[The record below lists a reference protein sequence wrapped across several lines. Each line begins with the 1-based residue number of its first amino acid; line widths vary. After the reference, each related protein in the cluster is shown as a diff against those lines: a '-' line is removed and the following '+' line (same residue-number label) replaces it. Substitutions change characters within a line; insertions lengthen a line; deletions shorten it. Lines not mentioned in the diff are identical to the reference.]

1 MSQRAYSSTPKKR
14 PLSQCS
20 SFSNPHPFD
29 FASSGGTTTYS
40 NNSNNTKVQHQ
51 SPSSKRQSPGNRTN
65 NEFNSY
71 SGDNSDNNNNSSN
84 SSNNSNSSNT
94 NDHKEDCQNNHNNDT
109 TCTDDDDDDDDGFKL
124 SQILEMAPEFDGITK
139 GIEQLSI
146 NEEVVE
152 EIGDE
157 LQEKAIGLAA
167 EGKNIFLTGKAGTG
181 KSWTTRKIVDACR
194 SSADGKK
201 KVIHVTA
208 PTGIAAINVNG
219 RTIHSWGGFG
229 LGEYYT
235 DFGRMMDK
243 EIMKKIR
250 DTDTLLIDEISMIDG
265 HFFDVLECMISIIR
279 CYDMLDER
287 IKDIKKIGNTISED
301 AGGTTQNSP
310 NSIMSPYMLE
320 MRRTWGDIEPWGGMQ
335 LIVVGDFF
343 QLPPIPNSSRNIGSR
358 GGNVG
363 VLLENDELSETE
375 YNLKIG
381 RQGCYAFES
390 HTWHRSDLQIVE
402 LQKVHR
408 QAENDGL
415 FELLNAMR
423 AGEANLIYT
432 HQAAL
437 SALRAPIQERND
449 GIIPTEL
456 HSTNRNVDQVN
467 RSQLERLP
475 GDPHTLNSLDE
486 VVFGQKYK
494 SKLLKKYKLELVSH
508 MPYLFASVEE
518 PPPPPPLLREI
529 RDKLVSL
536 EEKRKILIANEDYET
551 LITMKPEIKGLKEK
565 IETLEKEEKE
575 KSDISFTSIKKF
587 LDVRGIKNED
597 PSTVFQNYQG
607 FVAQLKNDF
616 EALKEHADRRFFQ
629 KDCRVNEIITL
640 KEQAQVMLLWNL
652 DVPGQLANGSR
663 GILKGFVPTAS
674 YRRLIDREIKKRQN
688 DEENRTNNG
697 SVEQTGSVVSEKCQC
712 HIESG
717 VVSCTCTAANDP
729 IKCVHEKSEDVKKD
743 KEETEAV
750 DDYNYS
756 IDPEIL
762 QEIKASIEYM
772 SDLNDELRIIDK
784 ISMSEMMTALPYV
797 QFTNGKK
804 RLICPQP
811 FKKEFKGCGRASRWQ
826 IPLTLA
832 WAISIHKSQGMTID
846 LLHVDLKGCFAPGQA
861 YVACSRGRSL
871 KSMTVVNFDPNE
883 IKTSKKVQKFYK
895 SLNTDAPYS
904 QTWSDTIA
912 EFDKYQKDKH
922 QLKKR
927 MEEQYMN
934 EVCREPTCFAPCVVN
949 QAKKNGRWF
958 IACSAVYGHFFQ
970 WVPVTPH

>member
-1 MSQRAYSSTPKKR
+1 MSERAYSSTPEKRHPHNPYAQRAYSSTPKKR

-20 SFSNPHPFD
+20 SQHSFSNPQSFD
-29 FASSGGTTTYS
+29 FASSDGTT
-40 NNSNNTKVQHQ
+40 NSSINTKVYYESPPSKCRHQ
-51 SPSSKRQSPGNRTN
+51 WRLYSEGPPSDAARDLARHISTDSKFDWTKR
-65 NEFNSY
+65 
-71 SGDNSDNNNNSSN
+71 
-84 SSNNSNSSNT
+84 
-94 NDHKEDCQNNHNNDT
+94 NNHNGNDT
-109 TCTDDDDDDDDGFKL
+109 MCTDDDDDDDEQQL

-139 GIEQLSI
+139 GIEQLSL

-181 KSWTTRKIVDACR
+181 KSWTTRKIVAACR
-194 SSADGKK
+194 SRKK
-201 KVIHVTA
+201 IHITA

-229 LGEYYT
+229 LGEYMQ
-235 DFGRMMDK
+235 DFDRMMGP
-243 EIMKKIR
+243 ETMKKIR

-279 CYDMLDER
+279 CYDMVDER
-287 IKDIKKIGNTISED
+287 IKEIKEIGNKISEN
-301 AGGTTQNSP
+301 AGGTTENSP

-343 QLPPIPNSSRNIGSR
+343 QLPPIPRNG
-358 GGNVG
+358 G

-375 YNLKIG
+375 NNLKIG

-423 AGEANLIYT
+423 AGEANLTYN

-449 GIIPTEL
+449 GIVPTEL
-456 HSTNRNVDQVN
+456 HSMNRNVDKVN

-475 GDPHTLNSLDE
+475 GDSHTLNSLDE
-486 VVFGQKYK
+486 VVFDSKYK

-518 PPPPPPLLREI
+518 PPPPPSLLRETC
-529 RDKLVSL
+529 DKLASL
-536 EEKRKILIANEDYET
+536 EEKRKIFIAKEDYET
-551 LITMKPEIKGLKEK
+551 LITMKPVIKGLKEK
-565 IETLEKEEKE
+565 IETLEREEKE

-587 LDVRGIKNED
+587 LDGSFGDTKNED
-597 PSTVFQNYQG
+597 PSTIFQNYQA
-607 FVAQLKNDF
+607 FVAQLKADF
-616 EALKEHADRRFFQ
+616 EALKEHAGKRFFQ
-629 KDCRVNEIITL
+629 KDCRVNETIML
-640 KEQAQVMLLWNL
+640 KENAQVMLLWNL

-663 GILKGFVPTAS
+663 GILKGFVPIAS

-688 DEENRTNNG
+688 DEENRTNNE
-697 SVEQTGSVVSEKCQC
+697 SVKQTGPVVSGKCQC
-712 HIESG
+712 HIEPG
-717 VVSCTCTAANDP
+717 IVSCKCTAANDP
-729 IKCVHEKSEDVKKD
+729 TKCVHEKSEDVKKD

-756 IDPEIL
+756 IDSEIL
-762 QEIKASIEYM
+762 QEIKSNIGCM

-797 QFTNGKK
+797 QFTNGRK
-804 RLICPQP
+804 RLIRPQP
-811 FKKEFKGCGRASRWQ
+811 FKKEFKGCGHASRWQ

-846 LLHVDLKGCFAPGQA
+846 LLHVNLNGCFAPGQA

-871 KSMTVVNFDPNE
+871 KSMTVVNFNPNE

-895 SLNTDAPYS
+895 LLNTDAPYS

-912 EFDKYQKDKH
+912 EFDKSQKDKH

-927 MEEQYMN
+927 MKQRYKDDKCPN
-934 EVCREPTCFAPCVVN
+934 CFARCNVN
-949 QAKKNGRWF
+949 QAKKDGRWF
-958 IACSAVYGHFFQ
+958 IACSVVYGHFFQ